1 VTAVAIERVDRAIA
15 AIDAEVGTVVDA
27 VLHDPR
33 LQELEAAWRG
43 LAYVVD
49 RIDPNENVEV
59 VVWSYSKEELSED
72 VGAESDV
79 TRTRFFRTVYTAEY
93 GQHGGKPY
101 GALFV
106 NWSASSAPA
115 ELELLRRL
123 AAVAAMAHAP
133 VLLAASPQL
142 LGTKSFAELQT
153 MTHPEGAFEGA
164 GSERWTGFRKTE
176 DSRYV
181 GVLLP
186 RVLLRVPHAER
197 NLRGGVANRFVYDE
211 GVRSAADLLW
221 GSPIFA
227 FAVRMADSFARFR
240 SFTAIVGPSDRPPVL
255 DSHPALGPS
264 HAKPAVEVMVSRRL
278 EQSLSELGF
287 IPLTWDPVGVAL
299 GFPSA
304 SSVQLPQ
311 RFGSTEG
318 GAAATLSHLLGT
330 RLPHLL
336 LACRFAHY
344 LKVLERERI
353 GRDRERAEIEA
364 ELNAWIKQYVVVAN
378 NAPPET
384 RLKYPLRDARVT
396 VSEMAGSP
404 GIHRLQVQ
412 LQPHV
417 RYMRQAF
424 TLSVDGRLEARS

>member
-1 VTAVAIERVDRAIA
+1 MTGISIERIDRAIA
-15 AIDAEVGTVVDA
+15 AIDREVATAVDA
-27 VLHDPR
+27 VLHDAR
-33 LQELEAAWRG
+33 FQELEAAWRG
-43 LAYVVD
+43 LAYVASRVD
-49 RIDPNENVEV
+49 PTENVEM
-59 VVWSYSKEELSED
+59 VVWSYSQEELAED
-72 VGAESDV
+72 FGAESDV

-101 GALFV
+101 GAMFA
-106 NWSASSAPA
+106 NWSASPAPA
-115 ELELLRRL
+115 EVELLGRL
-123 AAVAAMAHAP
+123 ASVAAMAHAP
-133 VLLAASPQL
+133 LLLAASPEL
-142 LGTKSFAELQT
+142 LGAKSFGDLQA
-153 MTHPEGAFEGA
+153 MTHPEGAFEGP
-164 GSERWTGFRKTE
+164 GSERWTAFRKSE

-181 GVLLP
+181 GILLP
-186 RVLLRVPHAER
+186 RLLLRLPYTAM
-197 NLRGGVANRFVYDE
+197 NLGGGGADRFVYDE
-211 GVRSAADLLW
+211 RALRAGDMLW

-227 FAVRMADSFARFR
+227 FAVRMAGSFARFR
-240 SFTAIVGPSDRPPVL
+240 SSSAIVGPGDPPPVL

-264 HAKPAVEVMVSRRL
+264 HVKPPVEVMLSRRL
-278 EQSLSELGF
+278 ERSLSELGF
-287 IPLTWDPVGVAL
+287 IGLAWDPVATTL
-299 GFPSA
+299 SFPTA

-311 RFGSTEG
+311 RYGSTEG

-353 GRDRERAEIEA
+353 GSHREREEIEA
-364 ELNAWIKQYVVVAN
+364 DLSAWIKQYVVVAN

-396 VSEMAGSP
+396 VSEIAGSP
-404 GIHRLQVQ
+404 GIHGLQVQ

-424 TLSVDGRLEARS
+424 TLSVDGRLEAR